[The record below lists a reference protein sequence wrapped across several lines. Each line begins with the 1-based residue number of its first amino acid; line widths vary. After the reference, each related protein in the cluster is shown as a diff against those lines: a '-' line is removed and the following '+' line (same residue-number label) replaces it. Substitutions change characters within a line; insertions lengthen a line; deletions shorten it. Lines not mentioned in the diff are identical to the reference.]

1 MVVFVGLWWR
11 GSRCLMEFWFRMNYH
26 LVSRLFTSILASF
39 VFFSLLYCVWG
50 PFFIAPD
57 QKLRFERSVFNVVHV
72 VSFLCNCP
80 QAAWDGIMYFAGFSK
95 FSWLQN
101 FWAARLDIL
110 PWICPVFLSC
120 MACHAPFGSVRSS
133 LLFWLGIMVKGAL
146 VRAKGDDAK
155 AH

>member
-1 MVVFVGLWWR
+1 
-11 GSRCLMEFWFRMNYH
+11 MEFWFRMNYH

-39 VFFSLLYCVWG
+39 VFSPPAVLCLGAIFYSPWPEIAFWKVCVQCSPFGILLVQLPLSGKGRYHVYRG
-50 PFFIAPD
+50 LFQVLVAP
-57 QKLRFERSVFNVVHV
+57 K
-72 VSFLCNCP
+72 FLSCS
-80 QAAWDGIMYFAGFSK
+80 AWHSPSNLGHLDVPGF
-95 FSWLQN
+95 
-101 FWAARLDIL
+101 
-110 PWICPVFLSC
+110 PVFLSC